1 MRIGELSSRTGLAP
15 SAIRFYE
22 QSGLLPSPQRAGN
35 GYRVY
40 DESDVERLRLVQ
52 LAQTLGFTLD
62 SLRTVFA
69 SGVEFSKDDM
79 RQRLATR
86 LKEIDEL
93 MHALRGQSQ
102 DLRRLARIM
111 EDTWAGGE
119 CVNADILTREM
130 VSERAAAPPP
140 PARRQRRPAAR

>member
-40 DESDVERLRLVQ
+40 SESDVQRLRLVQ

-62 SLRTVFA
+62 ALRSVFT
-69 SGVEFSKDDM
+69 SEVELSKDDM
-79 RQRLATR
+79 LSRLDAR
-86 LKEIDEL
+86 LEEIDEL
-93 MHALRGQSQ
+93 MHALRAQRQ
-102 DLRRLARIM
+102 DLRKLGQILEQTWVSGACVDADMLA
-111 EDTWAGGE
+111 
-119 CVNADILTREM
+119 REM
-130 VSERAAAPPP
+130 VSSPAPAV
-140 PARRQRRPAAR
+140 ARKTRKTAAR

>member
-40 DESDVERLRLVQ
+40 AESDVERLRLVQ
-52 LAQTLGFTLD
+52 LAQTLGFSLD
-62 SLRTVFA
+62 ALRTVFT
-69 SGVEFSKDDM
+69 SGMEFSQDDM
-79 RQRLATR
+79 RRRLQTR

-93 MHALRGQSQ
+93 MHALRGQAQ
-102 DLRRLARIM
+102 DLRNLALIM
-111 EDTWAGGE
+111 EATWARGE
-119 CVNADILTREM
+119 CVSADMLAREM
-130 VSERAAAPPP
+130 VSQRSAAAARPP
-140 PARRQRRPAAR
+140 RRPTAR